1 MTRKLTHIA
10 IMAFFLSS
18 LAFAGDRTSSTS
30 SDDPA
35 GANAVSSEDTTAKN
49 KPCVTSGDQNDKK
62 DKQKDKNKNKAKPA
76 PTDQEKEFDKVLLGI
91 YG

>member
-1 MTRKLTHIA
+1 MTSKISHFA
-10 IMAFFLSS
+10 IIVLLFSS

-35 GANAVSSEDTTAKN
+35 GANAVSSDDTTAKN

-62 DKQKDKNKNKAKPA
+62 DKQKDKNKAKPA
-76 PTDQEKEFDKVLLGI
+76 PTDQEKEFDRVLMGI